1 MLEPNRVPPV
11 WPVSS
16 RRVAFDPERPLPPQP
31 QLHRPRGNA
40 LRPARVPHLGT
51 SGGADLG
58 QRRHGGL
65 KAQLAVE
72 YAYPHVD
79 DYQAV
84 LWLPS
89 EEPAALAAAC
99 ADLARRLDLPEQDA
113 SDQNEAVKA
122 VKDWLGRNG
131 GWLRVFDNGPDAHS
145 ICDYLPQGA
154 TGHLLI
160 TFRDP
165 N

>member
-1 MLEPNRVPPV
+1 MLMTTKR
-11 WPVSS
+11 SCGS
-16 RRVAFDPERPLPPQP
+16 RQ
-31 QLHRPRGNA
+31 N
-40 LRPARVPHLGT
+40 
-51 SGGADLG
+51 
-58 QRRHGGL
+58 
-65 KAQLAVE
+65 
-72 YAYPHVD
+72 
-79 DYQAV
+79 
-84 LWLPS
+84 
-89 EEPAALAAAC
+89 EPAALAAAY

-131 GWLRVFDNGPDAHS
+131 GWLRVFDNAPDAHS